1 MRIWRITVRNN
12 HNPAVRAEVMEKT
25 DAQSYK
31 VVAIPCHKAPA
42 KAGRF
47 SKKRFVVP
55 PVGSFFIRTN
65 GVEAVFSQN
74 FCDCWTEIRVE
85 IVLQHSSAA

>member
-1 MRIWRITVRNN
+1 
-12 HNPAVRAEVMEKT
+12 MEEP
-25 DAQSYK
+25 DAQSHK

-47 SKKRFVVP
+47 FEKRFVVP

-65 GVEAVFSQN
+65 GVESVFSQN

-85 IVLQHSSAA
+85 IVIQHASPA